1 MAERE
6 VLLGFRVR
14 ISPPRGLTP
23 AAEFV
28 MELALALYFF
38 EHELK
43 ADGGP
48 LNAVIRSGDRCLT
61 AVDQAD
67 LLIWLFYEIEVP
79 AVVLGP
85 LVEVGMERGID
96 LDGVTPL
103 RVFRSDPALAALTVL
118 YRQNRIDADQFLD
131 VLGGFVLP
139 AVH

>member
-1 MAERE
+1 MDERE

-14 ISPPRGLTP
+14 ISPPRGMTP
-23 AAEFV
+23 ATEFL
-28 MELALALYFF
+28 MEWALALYFF
-38 EHELK
+38 EHELQ

-48 LNAVIRSGDRCLT
+48 LNAVIRSADRSLSAT
-61 AVDQAD
+61 DQAD
-67 LLIWLFYEIEVP
+67 LLIWLFFEVEVP